1 MNKIE
6 SILDKSDYEIYDD
19 FLNFRIDNIWLDEHL
34 ERLYPNEGYKGLI
47 PTLLP
52 YLASTEEQNLVWN
65 RILPPENKSSICPIL
80 MCPDDCD
87 FTCMLVVA
95 EIINHGTHIQWRKIG
110 LARTNTWETEKVG
123 SEVQWLEKVSP
134 MDFDMDDYLLM
145 LVLFKECGL
154 NDAP

>member
-52 YLASTEEQNLVWN
+52 YLDSKEEQNLVWN
-65 RILPPENKSSICPIL
+65 RILPKEKEPSICPIL

-87 FTCMLVVA
+87 FTCTLVVA

-110 LARTNTWETEKVG
+110 LDRTNTWETEKVG
-123 SEVQWLEKVSP
+123 SEVQWLEKVST
-134 MDFDMDDYLLM
+134 MNFDMDDYLLM
-145 LVLFKECGL
+145 LVLFKEHGL

>member
-1 MNKIE
+1 
-6 SILDKSDYEIYDD
+6 
-19 FLNFRIDNIWLDEHL
+19 
-34 ERLYPNEGYKGLI
+34 
-47 PTLLP
+47 
-52 YLASTEEQNLVWN
+52 
-65 RILPPENKSSICPIL
+65 
-80 MCPDDCD
+80 
-87 FTCMLVVA
+87 MLVVA